1 MTARNLADVL
11 ETMAAITQSMMD
23 SSVPSDEK
31 NDCPMCLL
39 PATQTVEHDP
49 DCAYRLAR
57 TAMSPM
63 DVAEVRRL
71 VRVLRYSN
79 GAA

>member
-1 MTARNLADVL
+1 MSGRNLAKVL
-11 ETMAAITQSMMD
+11 ETMAAITDSMM
-23 SSVPSDEK
+23 SSSMPSDEK
-31 NDCPMCLL
+31 NDCPICLL
-39 PATQTVEHDP
+39 PATQEIEHDP

-71 VRVLRYSN
+71 VRVLRYSS
-79 GAA
+79 